1 MRRREFIT
9 LLGGA
14 AAAWP
19 LAAPAQQ
26 PAMPVIGFLN
36 SASPGG
42 TFTRYRSAFL
52 LGLKDVGF
60 VDGQNVAI
68 EYRWADEQ
76 YDRLPSLA
84 AELVRREVNVIAATG
99 GTVSALAAR
108 AATATIP
115 IVFTMGGDPVKL
127 GLVASL
133 SRPGGNVTGMA
144 LFAVELEAKKLELL
158 HELVP
163 QASTIALLVNQNSP
177 NAEPITRGVQ
187 SAAQGRGLQLLALT
201 VSTEGDLEAA
211 FATVLQRRVGGLVVS
226 ADPFFERRRD
236 VLVALAARHA
246 LPAIY
251 HWREFAT
258 AGGLISYGD
267 NIANAYR
274 NAGLYTGEI
283 LKGKKPADLPVQQA
297 TKVELV
303 INLKTAKALGL
314 TVPLMLQARAD
325 EVIE

>member
-1 MRRREFIT
+1 MSRGWPCSRSSWRRRNWNCCT
-9 LLGGA
+9 S
-14 AAAWP
+14 W
-19 LAAPAQQ
+19 
-26 PAMPVIGFLN
+26 FLRHPQ
-36 SASPGG
+36 SPC
-42 TFTRYRSAFL
+42 
-52 LGLKDVGF
+52 
-60 VDGQNVAI
+60 
-68 EYRWADEQ
+68 
-76 YDRLPSLA
+76 
-84 AELVRREVNVIAATG
+84 
-99 GTVSALAAR
+99 
-108 AATATIP
+108 
-115 IVFTMGGDPVKL
+115 
-127 GLVASL
+127 
-133 SRPGGNVTGMA
+133 
-144 LFAVELEAKKLELL
+144 
-158 HELVP
+158 
-163 QASTIALLVNQNSP
+163 LVNQNSP
-177 NAEPITRGVQ
+177 NAEPITREAQ

-297 TKVELV
+297 TKVELI